1 MKKALS
7 FILTVALLL
16 TSVAFV
22 FPASAEAAAEP
33 TAPATPSVNTTAT
46 GLWSSFAATSFA
58 GGIVYGTEGWGTAE
72 QPYQISTAAELA
84 YLAVLCN
91 TFDTTKEFTHGL
103 RLPNTYKMKG
113 EYFVLTA
120 DIDLS
125 AHAWVPIA
133 KSYSSGNYADWP
145 GVYETIEYVKNED
158 GSDKLDE
165 SGNKIIDT
173 AKSKKGKQTR
183 QWDFSGTFDG
193 QGHEIT
199 GLTFNAENLQADGTV
214 APEYG
219 SFALFG
225 CVRNPGVVKNVFVE
239 SAFDIDGWKRVENPE
254 TKEMELVPEGTAKAG
269 LFKFMT
275 SNFSGAIA
283 AVAGGSY
290 GGTFENV
297 AINANNTLRGSN
309 VNELLNTGLV
319 GYATW
324 NGAGTYTTIKNCVA
338 YGELS
343 TLNAIPHEE
352 DAKITNT
359 GMQPMTSAFIGRA
372 GGAVIVE
379 DCTNYANIF
388 QNTKNTNCI
397 ASCFVGKTAM
407 NTPAKAFTK
416 GTQDLLYMENCVN
429 YGNVYVE
436 NFKGS
441 SSNTRA
447 GAFIGNA
454 GRGNMGDAVLYD
466 CINYG
471 DVGASFMG
479 GSSGVS
485 SIVGLDETENVF
497 MYYCFSYTQPH
508 LDDAAKALEIKWSP
522 SLITHAGQTGKWK
535 VNGSDY
541 SFTRYVN
548 GVDYNSY
555 GKTKYIVVDTCAFLD
570 EGANSPIVPV
580 LGGRL
585 LLNPDDE
592 TTANLRID
600 FNIGDSFWASFVSKP
615 CSTLSMKLA
624 VAAQDVMDAAATAA
638 NSTKASAI
646 IAELTKEGS
655 TYDYELIDV
664 VPDAKGDSI
673 IYQALRNLSKEAI
686 VGGTDADEDG
696 TLDEGSYTV
705 VNEFDKDYVAVA
717 YMTVTN
723 PTTEVEY
730 VFDTDYTVGD
740 VDRVANVY
748 DIASIY
754 YNDMRYDA
762 QNDEGTYFE
771 VVDAHKIDGKGNY
784 SYFATAQLNVIKGY
798 LPDAE

>member
-33 TAPATPSVNTTAT
+33 TAPATPSPNTTAT
-46 GLWSSFAATSFA
+46 GLWSNYAATSFA
-58 GGIVYGTEGWGTAE
+58 GGIAYGTEGWGTAE
-72 QPYQISTAAELA
+72 NPYQISTAAELA

-91 TFDTTKEFTHGL
+91 TFDTTKEFTHGVS
-103 RLPNTYKMKG
+103 LPNTYKMLG
-113 EYFVLTA
+113 QYFVLTA

-133 KSYSSGNYADWP
+133 KSYSSGNYANWP
-145 GVYETIEYVKNED
+145 GVYETIVYEVEKDAEGKDKVDAEGNPVY
-158 GSDKLDE
+158 KLDAE
-165 SGNKIIDT
+165 GNKIIDT

-193 QGHEIT
+193 QNHKIT
-199 GLTFNAENLQADGTV
+199 GLTFNKENLQADGTV
-214 APEYG
+214 GPEYG
-219 SFALFG
+219 SLALFG
-225 CVRNPGVVKNVFVE
+225 CVRNPGVVKNVYVE
-239 SAFDIDGWKRVENPE
+239 SSVEIDGWLRKENAE
-254 TKEMELVPEGTAKAG
+254 TKEMELVPAGTGKAG
-269 LFKFMT
+269 TFKFMS
-275 SNFSGAIA
+275 SNFAGAIA
-283 AVAGGSY
+283 VIAGGSY
-290 GGTFENV
+290 GGTFENIT
-297 AINANNTLRGSN
+297 INAYRKTQGHATH
-309 VNELLNTGLV
+309 EILNTGFV

-352 DAKITNT
+352 DAKVTNS
-359 GMQPMTSAFIGRA
+359 GFQPMTSAYVGRA
-372 GGAVIVE
+372 GGACVIE

-397 ASCFVGKTAM
+397 ASNFVGKTTMGGYA
-407 NTPAKAFTK
+407 PVLEKYGK
-416 GTQDLLYMENCVN
+416 DVLYFENCVN
-429 YGNVYVE
+429 YGNTYVE

-447 GAFIGNA
+447 GAFLGNA
-454 GRGNMGDAVLYD
+454 GRGGKGDVLMYD
-466 CINYG
+466 CVNYG
-471 DVGASFMG
+471 DIGASFMG
-479 GSSGVS
+479 GSSGVAS
-485 SIVGLDETENVF
+485 LIGLTETKTVEA
-497 MYYCFSYTQPH
+497 YYCFSYTLPH
-508 LDDAAKALEIKWSP
+508 LDDAAKALDLKWIP
-522 SLITHAGQTGKWK
+522 SLITNAGG
-535 VNGSDY
+535 GS
-541 SFTRYVN
+541 RWVN
-548 GVDYNSY
+548 GVVGSTS
-555 GKTKYIVVDTCAFLD
+555 GKYTKPATCAFLN
-570 EGANSPIVPV
+570 EGVNSPIAPV

-600 FNIGDSFWASFVSKP
+600 FNIGDSFWDGFIATPCAS
-615 CSTLSMKLA
+615 LSIKMA
-624 VAAQDVMDAAATAA
+624 VATQDVMDAAATAA

-646 IAELTKEGS
+646 VAELTKEGS

-664 VPDAKGDSI
+664 VPNVKGDSI

-705 VNEFDKDYVAVA
+705 VDEFDKDFVAVA
-717 YMTVTN
+717 YMVVTN

-740 VDRVANVY
+740 EDRVANVY

-771 VVDAHKIDGKGNY
+771 VADAHKIDGKGNY